1 MFVQCERFQ
10 PSTTVQCSSECL
22 SEVFQRRR
30 REKFSGLEAN
40 YTDFRCESVSE
51 LRGGKGNRA
60 AGAKIFGVQDSDPSI
75 VIN

>member
-1 MFVQCERFQ
+1 MFVQCEQFQ

-30 REKFSGLEAN
+30 RENFSGLEAN

-51 LRGGKGNRA
+51 LRGGRE
-60 AGAKIFGVQDSDPSI
+60 DSDPSI